1 MNDDLAQAVVI
12 AKRAAYRDPSYH
24 PIFEVLL
31 TCALRQAG
39 LRDEPLLKALAEPWA
54 RSDSPWTRRQ

>member
-1 MNDDLAQAVVI
+1 MNDDLTQAVVI

-31 TCALRQAG
+31 SVALRRAG

-54 RSDSPWTRRQ
+54 QSDSPWALRQ